1 MQLQR
6 SSRYAFLILVATASK
21 YKFALFIGFLI
32 GLVVTLGLFRIWPQV
47 AHLFSRPTQHLGVVG
62 EFSPST
68 LPLSIQNHISRGL
81 TTIAPD
87 GSAIPALATNW
98 TVDQEGRVYTFTLD
112 TTAIWHSGQN
122 LEASDVNY
130 NIRNV
135 TFSATST
142 NTLIVRLEEP
152 FSPFLTLLSKPIFQR
167 GLKGVGD
174 YKVSGIRLNGE
185 FVNFLKLTPAR
196 DMSLP
201 NLEYRFYRTEATAIL
216 AYKLGNID
224 IIEDLG
230 EGNELSGWKN
240 TTLEANIKND
250 RIVAIYFNVKHP
262 LLSEKTIRQA
272 LAYGV
277 PELEVARVQSPV
289 NENSWAYS
297 DRVREY
303 SFDLERAKRLLGD
316 TSGEVVIT
324 TFSPY
329 LETAQKIA
337 ASWTD
342 LGFTV
347 SIKVENSLPADYQ
360 VLVSA
365 QDIPPDPDQYP
376 FWHQTQEQ
384 TNITGYANVK
394 IDKLLEDGRREIDPE
409 KRKIIY
415 SDFQRYLTEDAPA
428 VFLYHPTLYTVRRS
442 R

>member
-329 LETAQKIA
+329 LETAQKI
-337 ASWTD
+337 
-342 LGFTV
+342 G
-347 SIKVENSLPADYQ
+347 
-360 VLVSA
+360 
-365 QDIPPDPDQYP
+365 
-376 FWHQTQEQ
+376 
-384 TNITGYANVK
+384 
-394 IDKLLEDGRREIDPE
+394 LLKNHGRGP
-409 KRKIIY
+409 
-415 SDFQRYLTEDAPA
+415 
-428 VFLYHPTLYTVRRS
+428 V
-442 R
+442 